1 MFNSKISLGSTGF
14 HRHTKMS
21 APKNF
26 NAELIL
32 SFVVVCI
39 IIGHTTLFY
48 QRTVNIWKGTQ
59 MRPSLLCACD
69 G

>member
-48 QRTVNIWKGTQ
+48 QRTVNNMERNSNEAIATVC
-59 MRPSLLCACD
+59 M
-69 G
+69 